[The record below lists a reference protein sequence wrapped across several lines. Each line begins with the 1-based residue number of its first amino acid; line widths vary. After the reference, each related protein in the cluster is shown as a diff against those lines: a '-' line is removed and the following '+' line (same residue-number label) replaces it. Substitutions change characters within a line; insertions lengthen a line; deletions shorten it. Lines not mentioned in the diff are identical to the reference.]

1 MELAIMAAYL
11 FILAVG
17 GFFADHVFDRIKP
30 LRNFI
35 DNLPM
40 NWD

>member
-1 MELAIMAAYL
+1 MELAIISVYL

-17 GFFADHVFDRIKP
+17 GFVADHVFDRIKP
-30 LRNFI
+30 LRKFI